1 MVRLNNFERVMGA
14 RDYFKNWISSRRVM
28 GKVIS
33 ILCAVTSIVMFSC
46 NEKEKEKTL
55 LSIAVTEQ
63 PSKIYYYVGDVF
75 DPADMVVTA
84 VFSDGSEDVIT
95 VTDDMFDY
103 EFATAGENKTV
114 TISYTHKTVTKTV
127 VIEGITVNEIPVVTI
142 IAQPAA
148 ITNVFAGYITGSIVV
163 EASVIEGETL
173 NYQWYSNIIHSNTGG
188 NAINDENSA
197 SLVIPASL
205 TEGTY
210 YYFCEIGASGGATS
224 IRSEV
229 AIVRVVFFTGSG
241 TNAEPYLIGTAKE
254 LAELAQLVNANVAPH
269 ANLFAQNTGIYYQLT
284 ADIDLNVLPDGHWMP
299 IGAGAYFKGN
309 FDGNFHKVSGL
320 FIDNRALKQRGIGL
334 FGNIQY
340 GNVRNL
346 GVVDVNILSRAWE
359 VGAVAGYVWGGS
371 ITNCYSTGSIDNSES
386 QRTGGVVGY
395 IAHCYVTNCYSTAQV
410 IGESQV
416 GGVVGLVEYE
426 SNVTNCYSTGS
437 TIATISNIADAGFL
451 IGGVVGSGGS
461 VTNCYSTSIVAGHWG
476 IGGVAGKGSVTNC
489 AALNSVISRRLVS
502 TNTLFGRVM
511 GVPGA
516 YGVTLTNNV
525 AWDEMKPL
533 NGITFDTGA
542 ADNKDGEDISKDA
555 AKLQATYEN
564 QLGWKF
570 GNNDDEPWQMGIGDY
585 MLPVFYWQTAAPA
598 EMPVHLK

>member
-451 IGGVVGSGGS
+451 IGGVVGNGGS

>member
-1 MVRLNNFERVMGA
+1 MGA

-451 IGGVVGSGGS
+451 IGGVVGNGGS